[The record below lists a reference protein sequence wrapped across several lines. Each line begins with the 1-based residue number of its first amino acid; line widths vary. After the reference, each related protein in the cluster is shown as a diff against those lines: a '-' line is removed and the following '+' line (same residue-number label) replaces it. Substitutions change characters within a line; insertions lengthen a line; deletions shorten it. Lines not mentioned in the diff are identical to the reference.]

1 MLAWHSVSEGTGIHC
16 QSYLSSSQRRK
27 IRRSLPLSCEYW
39 SFPHV
44 VGVTL
49 LRVVLFRKTVSTN
62 DAALSNVQ
70 SDDESSS
77 GFLG

>member
-1 MLAWHSVSEGTGIHC
+1 M
-16 QSYLSSSQRRK
+16 
-27 IRRSLPLSCEYW
+27 
-39 SFPHV
+39 